1 MATSPFPVDGNKQ
14 CVDLNTFMSSFGD
27 WTLRTEVQVTY
38 SSFYALIF
46 LVGLIGNG
54 LLIRTIRRRMSVA
67 NVFLLNLAISDLLLC
82 ITALPITPV
91 LAFVK
96 QWIFGS
102 VLCKLVPLCQGI
114 SVLISSYCLCFI
126 ALDRFRSIVTPLK
139 MPWGIGYAQALMILC
154 WVCCIA
160 IASPLFMAQRLQL
173 IEFNNMTFCGLFCGE
188 YNWPEGHMQLKLAYG
203 ISLLVIQFLVPTAIM
218 TYCYWK
224 ILQKVRQDW
233 LVPANSSSTMTV
245 EQQAAT
251 VLRKRRVMYVLIL
264 MVLIFMGS
272 WMPLT
277 IVNLLRDMDIL
288 RDANNMYFKLLN
300 VHAVAM
306 TSIVSNP
313 LLYFWM
319 SKRHRRALRDD
330 INWFTNARRQHQ
342 QNVGGLLNKFTPSP
356 SIGLLYRK
364 NVERHLLQNAAAKY
378 NQQRRGTLGDP
389 TCISRERALQEMHAN
404 CFLLVPLMPLC
415 VANATTPPAL
425 PPQQRPRTGTR
436 TSLLLNSRERGTL
449 F

>member
-1 MATSPFPVDGNKQ
+1 MISERIKQ
-14 CVDLNTFMSSFGD
+14 HCVDLNTFMSSFGD

-38 SSFYALIF
+38 SAFYALIF

-54 LLIRTIRRRMSVA
+54 LLIHTIRRRMSVA

-96 QWIFGS
+96 RWVFGS

-154 WVCCIA
+154 WVCCVA

-203 ISLLVIQFLVPTAIM
+203 ISLLVIQFLIPTSIM
-218 TYCYWK
+218 AYCYWK

-233 LVPANSSSTMTV
+233 MVPASFSSTMTV
-245 EQQAAT
+245 EQQAQTAM
-251 VLRKRRVMYVLIL
+251 RKRRVMYVLIL

-277 IVNLLRDMDIL
+277 IVNLLRDMDFL
-288 RDANNMYFKLLN
+288 RDATNMYFKLLN
-300 VHAVAM
+300 VHAIAM

-330 INWFTNARRQHQ
+330 INWFTNMRRQQQ

-356 SIGLLYRK
+356 SIGLLCRK
-364 NVERHLLQNAAAKY
+364 NLERHLLMNAAAKY
-378 NQQRRGTLGDP
+378 NQQRRGTLADP

-415 VANATTPPAL
+415 VANPSPPPPPA
-425 PPQQRPRTGTR
+425 QQRARTGTR
-436 TSLLLNSRERGTL
+436 TSLLLTSRERGATL

>member
-1 MATSPFPVDGNKQ
+1 MTTSPLPVDGKQ
-14 CVDLNTFMSSFGD
+14 CVDLNTFMNSFGD

-46 LVGLIGNG
+46 LVGLIGN
-54 LLIRTIRRRMSVA
+54 
-67 NVFLLNLAISDLLLC
+67 
-82 ITALPITPV
+82 
-91 LAFVK
+91 
-96 QWIFGS
+96 
-102 VLCKLVPLCQGI
+102 GI

-277 IVNLLRDMDIL
+277 IVNLVRF
-288 RDANNMYFKLLN
+288 NYCQGN
-300 VHAVAM
+300 
-306 TSIVSNP
+306 
-313 LLYFWM
+313 
-319 SKRHRRALRDD
+319 
-330 INWFTNARRQHQ
+330 
-342 QNVGGLLNKFTPSP
+342 
-356 SIGLLYRK
+356 
-364 NVERHLLQNAAAKY
+364 
-378 NQQRRGTLGDP
+378 
-389 TCISRERALQEMHAN
+389 
-404 CFLLVPLMPLC
+404 
-415 VANATTPPAL
+415 
-425 PPQQRPRTGTR
+425 
-436 TSLLLNSRERGTL
+436 
-449 F
+449 